1 MIFLCSLFFF
11 FIFLNSVTLEYQD
24 KAGFPPEVIYGPG
37 STFDYINE
45 VYLKLNK
52 LLQKHLK
59 FVLIF
64 QYSYLKYLSSSTED
78 LITFLFLEK
87 NSLIQLR
94 NKNGSD
100 SENYRRY
107 ISELDY
113 KYVLKVI

>member
-1 MIFLCSLFFF
+1 MK
-11 FIFLNSVTLEYQD
+11 FI
-24 KAGFPPEVIYGPG
+24 
-37 STFDYINE
+37 
-45 VYLKLNK
+45 
-52 LLQKHLK
+52 
-59 FVLIF
+59 LIF

-107 ISELDY
+107 ISEIDY
-113 KYVLKVI
+113 KYVKSYDSVNQSKAR